1 VTPTSRNWAL
11 VVTLALG
18 CSWLQF
24 AQPPP
29 KVERLI
35 PIPFGEPGRMDLI
48 SMRGA
53 WLRAAEMVSAAYFG
67 NLEPLS
73 DPSPLEACLRR
84 RESYDVEVW
93 AQQDVADGGQRDEDA
108 GQSDAGK
115 AFDAPVPRVLFV
127 SIFLHWDACDLGE
140 SPPTDIGGEY
150 AVDTST
156 WQVVGWRP

>member
-1 VTPTSRNWAL
+1 
-11 VVTLALG
+11 
-18 CSWLQF
+18 
-24 AQPPP
+24 
-29 KVERLI
+29 
-35 PIPFGEPGRMDLI
+35 MDLI

-93 AQQDVADGGQRDEDA
+93 AQQDVAGGQRDEDA